1 MHCGIFWQ
9 RQKKPHLR
17 ETLFPKNLQIMTNYN
32 YCFIYSSF
40 SFTST
45 FMKYEICLILFL
57 FSWVKDKFS
66 CGKMR
71 TNKFKI
77 SCSVILE
84 KLDNFTQS
92 TITCLK
98 LTIETLDQ
106 DVKYVQS

>member
-17 ETLFPKNLQIMTNYN
+17 KTLFPKNLQIMTNYN
-32 YCFIYSSF
+32 HYFIYSSF

-45 FMKYEICLILFL
+45 FVKYEICLILFL

-92 TITCLK
+92 AITCLK

-106 DVKYVQS
+106 GVKYVQS

>member
-45 FMKYEICLILFL
+45 FVKYEICLILFL
-57 FSWVKDKFS
+57 FSWVKGKFS